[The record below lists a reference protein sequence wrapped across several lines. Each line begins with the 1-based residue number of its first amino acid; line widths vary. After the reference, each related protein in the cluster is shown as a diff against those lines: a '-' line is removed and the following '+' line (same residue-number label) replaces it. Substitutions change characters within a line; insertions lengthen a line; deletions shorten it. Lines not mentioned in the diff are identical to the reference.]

1 MITKKDVKPLNVR
14 IDTKLFD
21 RFEAYCKDKGQ
32 PKTVALARIL
42 ESYLDEYEKDHSS
55 KSDK

>member
-1 MITKKDVKPLNVR
+1 MITKRNVKPLNVR

-32 PKTVALARIL
+32 AKTVALSRIL
-42 ESYLDEYEKDHSS
+42 ESYLDEYEKN
-55 KSDK
+55 KSEKK